1 MSATHVFLTGP
12 VQIGKSTLIEQALQ
26 ALAPLRVGGFYT
38 ISAPPQPDGSRPVHL
53 YPADEAVRL
62 AGEGNCVGIR
72 RASGITSFPAA
83 FETAGL
89 AALAGTQGCELL
101 VMDEIGRMERDAQRY
116 TARIL
121 ELLDAAVPILGVVQR
136 QADTP
141 LACAVRAHPRVRLL
155 HVTQDNRSTLLP
167 TILSTLSTT
176 PTSKPT

>member
-1 MSATHVFLTGP
+1 MHVFLTGP

-53 YPADEAVRL
+53 YPADEAVHL
-62 AGEGNCVGIR
+62 AGDGNCVGIR
-72 RASGITSFPAA
+72 RADGIVPFSAA

-89 AALAGTQGCELL
+89 AALASAQDCELL

-121 ELLDAAVPILGVVQR
+121 ALLDGAVPILGVVQQR
-136 QADTP
+136 ADTP
-141 LACAVRAHPRVRLL
+141 LTCAVRAHARVKLL
-155 HVTQDNRSTLLP
+155 HVTQANRGALLP
-167 TILSTLSTT
+167 TILSTLSG
-176 PTSKPT
+176 P